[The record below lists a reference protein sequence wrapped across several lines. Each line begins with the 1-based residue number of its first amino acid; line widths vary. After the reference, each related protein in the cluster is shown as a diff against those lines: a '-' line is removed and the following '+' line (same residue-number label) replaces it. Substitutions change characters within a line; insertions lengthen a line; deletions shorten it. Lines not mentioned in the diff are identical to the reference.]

1 MSIDPAS
8 ALGNLPSSLRTELI
22 EEFGKITRNY
32 REGRWEASELNG
44 GRFCEIVYSIIAG
57 HLDGD
62 TYPDKA
68 KKPSRFKDACEKLS
82 NAATTYSESARL
94 TIPRVLV
101 PLYDVRNRRGVG
113 HVGGEVDAN
122 HMDATFVLHTAQW
135 VMAELVR
142 IFHDTDTS
150 TASEVV
156 RNLTDRTIPA
166 IWKVGDVSRI
176 LDPSMTLA
184 DATLLLLYSEL
195 GAQSDKDLA
204 KNLEQ
209 DKLGNYRRV
218 LDRLHRA
225 RMIEYDRPKGIVH
238 ISPLGEKEVEEKL
251 LP

>member
-1 MSIDPAS
+1 MKVDPAS
-8 ALGNLPSSLRTELI
+8 ALGNLPGSLRSELLG
-22 EEFGKITRNY
+22 EFDKITRNY

-57 HLDGD
+57 HLAGD
-62 TYPDKA
+62 NFPDKA

-82 NAATTYSESARL
+82 NAPTMYSDSARL

-135 VMAELVR
+135 VMAEMVR
-142 IFHDTDTS
+142 IFHKADIV
-150 TASEVV
+150 TAGEVV
-156 RNLTDRTIPA
+156 KNLTDRTVPT
-166 IWKVGDVSRI
+166 IWKVGDVVRI
-176 LDPSMTLA
+176 LAPSITLA
-184 DATLLLLYSEL
+184 DGTLLLLYAEL
-195 GAQSDKDLA
+195 GPQSDRALA

-209 DKLGNYRRV
+209 GAMGNYRRV
-218 LDRLHRA
+218 LDRLHKERLV
-225 RMIEYDRPKGIVH
+225 EYDRSTGFVH
-238 ISPLGEKEVEEKL
+238 ISPLGEKRVEERL

>member
-1 MSIDPAS
+1 MIIDPAS
-8 ALGNLPSSLRTELI
+8 ALGNLPPSLRSELI
-22 EEFGKITRNY
+22 EEFDKITRNY

-44 GRFCEIVYSIIAG
+44 GRFCEIVYSIVAG
-57 HLDGD
+57 HLDGNN
-62 TYPDKA
+62 YPDKA

-82 NAATTYSESARL
+82 NAPTTYSESARL
-94 TIPRVLV
+94 TVPRVLV

-122 HMDATFVLHTAQW
+122 HMDATFVLHTTQW

-142 IFHDTDTS
+142 IFHNTDTS

-156 RNLTDRTIPA
+156 KNLTDRTVPA
-166 IWKVGDVSRI
+166 VWKVGDVSRI
-176 LDPSMTLA
+176 LDASMTLA
-184 DATLLLLYSEL
+184 NATLLLLYSEL
-195 GAQSDKDLA
+195 GSQSDKDLA

-209 DKLGNYRRV
+209 EKLGNYRRV
-218 LDRLHRA
+218 LDRLHQTRL
-225 RMIEYDRPKGIVH
+225 IEYDRSKGVVH

>member
-1 MSIDPAS
+1 MRIDPAS
-8 ALGNLPSSLRTELI
+8 ALGNLPPSLRSELL
-22 EEFGKITRNY
+22 EEFNKITRNY

-57 HLDGD
+57 HLDGGN
-62 TYPDKA
+62 YPDKA
-68 KKPSRFKDACEKLS
+68 KKPSRFKDACERLS
-82 NAATTYSESARL
+82 NAPTTYPESARL

-135 VMAELVR
+135 LMAELVR
-142 IFHDTDTS
+142 IFHKTDIA
-150 TASEVV
+150 TAGEVV
-156 RNLTDRTIPA
+156 KNLIDRTVPT
-166 IWKVGDVSRI
+166 IWKVGEATRI

-184 DATLLLLYSEL
+184 DGTLLLLYSEM
-195 GAQSDKDLA
+195 GPQSEKVLA

-209 DKLGNYRRV
+209 NTVANYRRV
-218 LDRLHRA
+218 LDRLHKA
-225 RMIEYDRPKGIVH
+225 KLIEYERSTGTVH
-238 ISPLGEKEVEEKL
+238 ISPLGEKKVEERL

>member
-1 MSIDPAS
+1 MKIDPTS
-8 ALGNLPSSLRTELI
+8 ALGNLPSSLRSELV
-22 EEFGKITRNY
+22 EEFDKITRNY

-57 HLDGD
+57 HLDGGN
-62 TYPDKA
+62 YPGNA
-68 KKPSRFKDACEKLS
+68 KKPSRFKDACERLS
-82 NAATTYSESARL
+82 NSPTTYSESARL
-94 TIPRVLV
+94 TIPRVLI

-113 HVGGEVDAN
+113 HVGGEVGAN
-122 HMDATFVLHTAQW
+122 HMDATFVLHTTQW

-142 IFHDTDTS
+142 IFHNTDTA
-150 TASEVV
+150 TAGEVV
-156 RNLTDRTIPA
+156 RNLVNRTVPA

-176 LDPSMTLA
+176 IDPSLTLA
-184 DATLLLLYSEL
+184 DGTLLLLYSEI

-225 RMIEYDRPKGIVH
+225 RLIEYDRSKGVAH

>member
-1 MSIDPAS
+1 MKIDPAS
-8 ALGNLPSSLRTELI
+8 AVGNLPSSLRSELV
-22 EEFGKITRNY
+22 EEFDKITRNY

-62 TYPDKA
+62 NYPANA
-68 KKPSRFKDACEKLS
+68 KKPSRFKDACERLS
-82 NAATTYSESARL
+82 NAPTTYSESARL

-122 HMDATFVLHTAQW
+122 HMDATFVLHTTQW

-142 IFHDTDTS
+142 IFHNTDTA

-156 RNLTDRTIPA
+156 KNLTDRTVPA

-184 DATLLLLYSEL
+184 DGTLLLLYSEL

-209 DKLGNYRRV
+209 EKLGNYRRV

-225 RMIEYDRPKGIVH
+225 RLIEYDRAKGIAH